1 MKKLRTDRSA
11 FMYWLAVGVT
21 LTLWHAIGSRALA
34 NDINTIITRYDGK
47 TTKPESIFMFSSK
60 YSVFAPATM
69 NRINVELERRG
80 IDFRIGKAF
89 GGVFQ
94 IFEALNLLSEDY
106 NRKGC

>member
-1 MKKLRTDRSA
+1 MAKLRTNRSA

-34 NDINTIITRYDGK
+34 NDINTIMTRYDGK
-47 TTKPESIFMFSSK
+47 TTKPESIFMFGSK
-60 YSVFAPATM
+60 YSVFSPLTM

-80 IDFRIGKAF
+80 IDFKIGNSF
-89 GGVFQ
+89 IGCFQ
-94 IFEALNLLSEDY
+94 IFKALNLLSEDY

>member
-1 MKKLRTDRSA
+1 
-11 FMYWLAVGVT
+11 
-21 LTLWHAIGSRALA
+21 
-34 NDINTIITRYDGK
+34 
-47 TTKPESIFMFSSK
+47 
-60 YSVFAPATM
+60 M